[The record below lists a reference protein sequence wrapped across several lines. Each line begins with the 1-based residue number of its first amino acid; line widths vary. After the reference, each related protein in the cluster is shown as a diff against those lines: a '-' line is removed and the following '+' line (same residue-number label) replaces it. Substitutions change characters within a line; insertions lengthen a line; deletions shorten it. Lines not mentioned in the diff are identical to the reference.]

1 MLEHRYNHDLC
12 FRLASTPGEV
22 INLLARLPATV
33 TADLIKDLEVGDE
46 AEKYDLATQ
55 TAYAFTKLGIG
66 LSCWSWS
73 DVRSYNEAARLLAAI
88 VELREALNPLLAC
101 QLYTDATNR
110 PSVLDP
116 EHMPRDGEAR

>member
-66 LSCWSWS
+66 LGCWSWS

-88 VELREALNPLLAC
+88 VELGEPLNPVLAC
-101 QLYTDATNR
+101 QLYMVATNR

-116 EHMPRDGEAR
+116 AYMPRDGGI